1 MRPNFPELKVPSSD
15 DDGAL
20 TIMIH
25 NANGRFHLHLVK
37 VGVNTRVVGW
47 FLKGYFQVDTLVSL
61 YLHLK
66 KILAGPLA
74 NIYTS

>member
-37 VGVNTRVVGW
+37 VGVNTRVVGVV
-47 FLKGYFQVDTLVSL
+47 FERLFQ
-61 YLHLK
+61 
-66 KILAGPLA
+66 G
-74 NIYTS
+74 